1 MPRTPKKTIEA
12 KPLLSLTKAEHD
24 LLRHV
29 SAGLSNREIARVKN
43 IQIKS
48 CENAISRLAK
58 KLEIPFSPE
67 TNQRVLLAKAFEQIE
82 SE

>member
-1 MPRTPKKTIEA
+1 MPRNPKKSTEA
-12 KPLLSLTKAEHD
+12 NPMLNLSQTERELLQYI
-24 LLRHV
+24 
-29 SAGLSNREIARVKN
+29 SAGLSNREIARVRN

-58 KLEIPFSPE
+58 KLDIPFSPE
-67 TNQRVLLAKAFEQIE
+67 TNQRVLLAKAFEQIK